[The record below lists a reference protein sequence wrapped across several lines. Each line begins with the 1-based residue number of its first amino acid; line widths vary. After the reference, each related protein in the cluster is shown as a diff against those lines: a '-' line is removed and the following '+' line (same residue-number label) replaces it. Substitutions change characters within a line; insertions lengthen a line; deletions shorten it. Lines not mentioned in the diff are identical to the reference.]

1 MFFKIKNVR
10 TYIKSHILLIDL
22 QMKNNRTGERN
33 RPYDDGILD
42 TLVEE
47 LSYWKDLLILVTGK
61 KKENG

>member
-22 QMKNNRTGERN
+22 KMKNNRTGERV
-33 RPYDDGILD
+33 RSYDDGILD

-47 LSYWKDLLILVTGK
+47 LSYWKDLLNLITDKGTK
-61 KKENG
+61 